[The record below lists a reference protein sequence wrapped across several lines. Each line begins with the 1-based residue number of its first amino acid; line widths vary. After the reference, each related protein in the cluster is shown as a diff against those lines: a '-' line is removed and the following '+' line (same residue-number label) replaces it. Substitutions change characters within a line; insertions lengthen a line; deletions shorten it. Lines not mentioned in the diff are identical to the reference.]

1 MEIRQTLF
9 FWNLL
14 EPSGTKLNQLWNQ
27 AVCDGNPA
35 NAVFW
40 NLREPSGTKLN
51 QLRDQAICDG
61 NPAIICFLEPSG
73 TIWNQA
79 EPTQEPSRLRWKSG
93 KHCFWEP
100 SGTIWNQVEPTQE
113 PSRLRWTSCKKVSI
127 PRLLIIILLKC
138 RGIRNQATAE
148 ASWESSRILE
158 GGWGTEGCYARFVDI
173 WQRRFGE
180 PVIGWT
186 YPEARNEQMQP

>member
-1 MEIRQTLF
+1 MYPRTPSASSKILVLPSTKTTLF
-9 FWNLL
+9 F
-14 EPSGTKLNQLWNQ
+14 
-27 AVCDGNPA
+27 
-35 NAVFW
+35 
-40 NLREPSGTKLN
+40 
-51 QLRDQAICDG
+51 
-61 NPAIICFLEPSG
+61 G

-79 EPTQEPSRLRWKSG
+79 EPTPEPSRLRWK
-93 KHCFWEP
+93 
-100 SGTIWNQVEPTQE
+100 
-113 PSRLRWTSCKKVSI
+113 SCKKVSI

-186 YPEARNEQMQP
+186 YPEARNEQTQPWTRMLQNLVPLLFFYPWYQLHEMQTMDKIATRSC